1 MATSS
6 ESMATAA
13 AASTTNTPADATE
26 TPERKLSDIFEEA
39 YYLYNGLDQ
48 LDVQQNTSEF
58 QLELRK
64 CSVLLEDATR
74 LVSAVGLF
82 SDNELEDEIATA
94 HIKYLLL
101 PYFLGQLV
109 QKKTA
114 GSGGPD
120 RKEIVAVAQVYFKDF
135 LARCESYSLHQAAD
149 QTVAVLSARSGGPDK
164 MAELTQMAHQ
174 RNTKLEQYRAKKEL
188 DEEIK
193 KIKVLMEREHID
205 DGLRREFYLKL
216 VRASCVEAVD
226 ELRSLA
232 QEAQMLDM
240 MGDPTM
246 RRSLRDEQGADGAS
260 ASCSHSHGHSHNH
273 RKPSA
278 PLKPVIITK
287 DAFQKAV
294 YGAGYPSLPTMSVDD
309 FYENRVAAGIFPDPT
324 VRRDPNSV
332 QARAMRGEA
341 TELDE
346 EQDIQKEED
355 EQNDDEVY
363 LARARAM
370 DEFKDDVRRG
380 DGNRHNRS

>member
-1 MATSS
+1 MATSG
-6 ESMATAA
+6 EPTTAA
-13 AASTTNTPADATE
+13 TSANSADEATH
-26 TPERKLSDIFEEA
+26 ERKLGDIFEEA
-39 YYLYNGLDQ
+39 YNLYNGLNDQ
-48 LDVQQNTSEF
+48 LDRPQNSPEF

-64 CSVLLEDATR
+64 CTGLLEDATR

-114 GSGGPD
+114 GSGGVGGGPD

-135 LARCESYSLHQAAD
+135 LARCESYSLHQGAD
-149 QTVAVLSARSGGPDK
+149 KTVATFTAAAGAGQQDK
-164 MAELTQMAHQ
+164 MAELAQMAHQ
-174 RNTKLEQYRAKKEL
+174 RNAKLQQYRAKKEL
-188 DEEIK
+188 DDDIK
-193 KIKVLMEREHID
+193 KMKILMEREHID

-216 VRASCVEAVD
+216 VRASCLEAVD

-232 QEAQMLDM
+232 QETQMLDM
-240 MGDPTM
+240 MGDG
-246 RRSLRDEQGADGAS
+246 RSRAMDDDDAGATAVAVPCGR
-260 ASCSHSHGHSHNH
+260 HGHQHH

-278 PLKPVIITK
+278 PLRPVIITK

-294 YGAGYPSLPTMSVDD
+294 YGAGYPSVATMSVDD

-324 VRRDPNSV
+324 VRRDPNSE
-332 QARAMRGEA
+332 QARAARGETA
-341 TELDE
+341 ELEE

-355 EQNDDEVY
+355 EQNDDEMY